1 MLRKTVR
8 QRRDYLYRKAMIL
21 KEAEINEKR
30 AKLRNA
36 IAQGRPLEKAVAS
49 DKKLRKDFA
58 YDESREDLDANAQL
72 DIDDE
77 YAQLSG
83 LVDPRILVTTS
94 RSSSTRLTAFS
105 KEIRLLIPT
114 SIRLNRGNLVLD
126 DCVRSANSAGLTD
139 IVLLSE
145 HRGTPTGLVI
155 SHLPHGP
162 TVSFSLHNVLMRGD
176 IPGSIRGSVSEAYPH
191 LMFEGFTS
199 RLGERVCKVL
209 KHLFPPRDPITSKTK
224 LSNRV
229 VIFKNI
235 EDVIEVRHYVYVRT
249 AHDSVELSEVG
260 PRMSMKLFEIRSGTL
275 ENKDGHVEWH
285 LNQFTRTSRKKDYL

>member
-1 MLRKTVR
+1 MKKT
-8 QRRDYLYRKAMIL
+8 
-21 KEAEINEKR
+21 
-30 AKLRNA
+30 
-36 IAQGRPLEKAVAS
+36 
-49 DKKLRKDFA
+49 
-58 YDESREDLDANAQL
+58 ANNH
-72 DIDDE
+72 
-77 YAQLSG
+77 S
-83 LVDPRILVTTS
+83 
-94 RSSSTRLTAFS
+94 
-105 KEIRLLIPT
+105 
-114 SIRLNRGNLVLD
+114 
-126 DCVRSANSAGLTD
+126 
-139 IVLLSE
+139 
-145 HRGTPTGLVI
+145 I